1 MCRKFKRDY
10 ALSDLFQNLLKLLSK
25 HFQHTKTFMVATQT
39 FSNDNQSM
47 ATMDLQQWHSQTF
60 SNGHQSMGTM
70 DLQQWQPQIFNN
82 DNRVWLSITLKISI
96 KYLYYVWLLHPKNF
110 SIFFLPNVGIKPLKS
125 RHDVT
130 KLDLIVLFL
139 LLWCIDIDLSI
150 QTMSLTL
157 YMTRVY

>member
-70 DLQQWQPQIFNN
+70 DLQQ
-82 DNRVWLSITLKISI
+82 
-96 KYLYYVWLLHPKNF
+96 
-110 SIFFLPNVGIKPLKS
+110 
-125 RHDVT
+125 
-130 KLDLIVLFL
+130 
-139 LLWCIDIDLSI
+139 
-150 QTMSLTL
+150 
-157 YMTRVY
+157 